1 MWNGESSPNSIT
13 KNISDRQFDARIFDK
28 LNLKIV
34 FPKIAQKRQN
44 MTKIEIKFPNF
55 CSAMK
60 DFFISCY
67 TVLFKLNWSI
77 ISVTSIGRPGDLKA
91 LQYEGVAKMAHLFFL
106 KWAILALSTT
116 KWPQWNWELDT
127 SDVIFSKYVGDIRKW
142 GTWSKHFLIGMNT
155 LGLMNWLQIKLTA
168 KYAENLTTFFNSYIS

>member
-55 CSAMK
+55 CSAIN
-60 DFFISCY
+60 DFF
-67 TVLFKLNWSI
+67 
-77 ISVTSIGRPGDLKA
+77 
-91 LQYEGVAKMAHLFFL
+91 
-106 KWAILALSTT
+106 
-116 KWPQWNWELDT
+116 
-127 SDVIFSKYVGDIRKW
+127 
-142 GTWSKHFLIGMNT
+142 HFL
-155 LGLMNWLQIKLTA
+155 LRR
-168 KYAENLTTFFNSYIS
+168 SYLN